1 MKIDYEH
8 PELAE
13 VDFGKF
19 ARGNSAMAPGPVSDN
34 ETEGLGMDIP

>member
-1 MKIDYEH
+1 MRIDYEH

-19 ARGNSAMAPGPVSDN
+19 ASGDSKAPDYGSD
-34 ETEGLGMDIP
+34 TDDLGQ

>member
-1 MKIDYEH
+1 MKFDYEH

-19 ARGNSAMAPGPVSDN
+19 ARGDSAMAPGPAEDGD
-34 ETEGLGMDIP
+34 TGDLGIGV

>member
-13 VDFGKF
+13 VDFGRF
-19 ARGNSAMAPGPVSDN
+19 VRGASVDPEYDG
-34 ETEGLGMDIP
+34 ETDDLGL

>member
-1 MKIDYEH
+1 MKFDYEH

-19 ARGNSAMAPGPVSDN
+19 ASGASGGMAPGPAEEGETSDLGA
-34 ETEGLGMDIP
+34 GL

>member
-1 MKIDYEH
+1 MKFDYEH

-19 ARGNSAMAPGPVSDN
+19 ASGESKAPDYDGD
-34 ETEGLGMDIP
+34 TDDLGL

>member
-1 MKIDYEH
+1 MKFDYEH

-19 ARGNSAMAPGPVSDN
+19 ASGDSKAPDYDGDSSDL
-34 ETEGLGMDIP
+34 GL